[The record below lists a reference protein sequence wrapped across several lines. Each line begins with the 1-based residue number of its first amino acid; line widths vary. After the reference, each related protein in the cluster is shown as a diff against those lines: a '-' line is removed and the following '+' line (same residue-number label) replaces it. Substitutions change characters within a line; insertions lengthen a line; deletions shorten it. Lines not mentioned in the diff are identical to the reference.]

1 MKKLLGIAWET
12 LESHMRTHK
21 MWDDSRAMG
30 ANFHTGKLWYTD
42 GESDGIIVN
51 LLKVKLD
58 QNGSISIQ
66 FNFLNLDKVQ
76 FSREEATALEA
87 KVQSALSEP

>member
-12 LESHMRTHK
+12 MESHMKSHK
-21 MWDDSRAMG
+21 IWDDSRAMG

-58 QNGSISIQ
+58 QHGVISVQ
-66 FNFLNLDKVQ
+66 FNYLNLDKIK
-76 FSREEATALEA
+76 FSKEEAVALET
-87 KVQSALSEP
+87 KVQSALSEQ